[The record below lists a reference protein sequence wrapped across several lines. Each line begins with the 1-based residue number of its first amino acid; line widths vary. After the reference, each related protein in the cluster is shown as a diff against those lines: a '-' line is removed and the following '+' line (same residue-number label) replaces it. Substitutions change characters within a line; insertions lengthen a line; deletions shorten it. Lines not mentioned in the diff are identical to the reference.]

1 MGSSAD
7 NISASLEYSIPRM
20 YREVQSFLGLKL
32 YFRKFI
38 RNFAI
43 LAKLLYDLL
52 KTKTEFVWNDEAL
65 AAFGRLKEQLISEPI
80 LAIYL
85 ASAATELHCDAS
97 AHGYGFVL
105 LQKQTDGKFHPVS
118 YFSKRTTQ
126 AEFRYHSFSAVDK
139 FKYL

>member
-1 MGSSAD
+1 MNMGSSAD

-65 AAFGRLKEQLISEPI
+65 AAFGRLKEQLISSEPI
-80 LAIYL
+80 LAIYS
-85 ASAATELHCDAS
+85 ASTATELHCDAS
-97 AHGYGFVL
+97 AHGYGSVL
-105 LQKQTDGKFHPVS
+105 LRK
-118 YFSKRTTQ
+118 
-126 AEFRYHSFSAVDK
+126 
-139 FKYL
+139 

>member
-1 MGSSAD
+1 M
-7 NISASLEYSIPRM
+7 
-20 YREVQSFLGLKL
+20 
-32 YFRKFI
+32 
-38 RNFAI
+38 
-43 LAKLLYDLL
+43 L
-52 KTKTEFVWNDEAL
+52 KTKTEFVWNNEAL

-126 AEFRYHSFSAVDK
+126 AEFRYHSFELEALAIEYSLERFRIYLQSSK
-139 FKYL
+139 FKIVTDCIALS